1 MSIDWQS
8 FRLTIELA
16 VMVSAILFV
25 AGLPLAYW
33 IAFSHWRWKFLVEAT
48 VALPIVLPPTVL
60 GFYVLVALGSQSP
73 LGRWWQSFTGHTLAF
88 TFPGLVIGSILYSLP
103 FAVQPFVASFSSV
116 DRKLLAA
123 SATLGASPLRTFFRV
138 VAPLSVPG
146 LVTGVVLAFAHTMG
160 EFGVV
165 LMVGGNIPGVT
176 RTVSISIY
184 DEVQATNYAGANAM
198 ALLLLL
204 FCFIVLTAVYALNRR
219 TMIQRSTSQGSTI
232 QRPTSQRLWTMG
244 PVK

>member
-1 MSIDWQS
+1 MLLINWQS

-16 VMVSAILFV
+16 MVVSAILLAV
-25 AGLPLAYW
+25 GLPLAYW
-33 IAFSHWRWKFLVEAT
+33 IAFSRWRWKFLVEAM

-73 LGRWWQSFTGHTLAF
+73 LGRWWQSLTGHTLAF
-88 TFPGLVIGSILYSLP
+88 TFTGLVIGSILYSLP
-103 FAVQPFVASFSSV
+103 FAVQPFAASFSSV

-138 VAPLSVPG
+138 VIPLSVPG
-146 LVTGVVLAFAHTMG
+146 LVTGVVLAFAHTIG

-176 RTVSISIY
+176 RTVSIDIY
-184 DEVQATNYAGANAM
+184 DQVQAVNYASANGM
-198 ALLLLL
+198 ALLLLV
-204 FCFIVLTAVYALNRR
+204 FCFAVLTAVYGLNRR
-219 TMIQRSTSQGSTI
+219 TPGLGMA
-232 QRPTSQRLWTMG
+232 G

>member
-1 MSIDWQS
+1 MVINWQA

-16 VMVSAILFV
+16 MVVSWILLA

-33 IAFSHWRWKFLVEAT
+33 IAFSRWRWKFLVEAL
-48 VALPIVLPPTVL
+48 VGLPIVLPPTVL

-73 LGRWWQSFTGHTLAF
+73 LGRWWQSLTGHTLAF
-88 TFPGLVIGSILYSLP
+88 TFTGLVIGSILYSLP
-103 FAVQPFVASFSSV
+103 FAVQPFAASFSSV

-146 LVTGVVLAFAHTMG
+146 LVTGVALAFAHTMG

-176 RTVSISIY
+176 RTVSIDIY
-184 DEVQATNYAGANAM
+184 DQVQASNYAAANGM
-198 ALLLLL
+198 AVLLLA
-204 FCFIVLTAVYALNRR
+204 FCFAVLAVVYGLNRR
-219 TMIQRSTSQGSTI
+219 TPHQK
-232 QRPTSQRLWTMG
+232 LWTVG